1 MSFDQKSLTL
11 SDYERHEAAFQL
23 RIIEDYMNKVDIA
36 LSELKRFII
45 ATLYDLAANNWI
57 CDRTPSE
64 LRWYR
69 DMIEKWSKEF
79 MERFDSAIKVIESI
93 VEEAKK
99 RQQQQG

>member
-1 MSFDQKSLTL
+1 MGLDNKPLTL

-23 RIIEDYMNKVDIA
+23 RMIEDYMNKVEIA
-36 LSELKRFII
+36 LRELKRLII
-45 ATLYDLAANNWI
+45 VALYDLGTSGWI
-57 CDRTPSE
+57 YESTPSE

-93 VEEAKK
+93 VEDAKK
-99 RQQQQG
+99 RQQQG

>member
-1 MSFDQKSLTL
+1 MSLNQKPLTL

-23 RIIEDYMNKVDIA
+23 RMIEDYMNKVEIS
-36 LSELKRFII
+36 LHELKRFII
-45 ATLYDLAANNWI
+45 ATLYDLATSGWI
-57 CDRTPSE
+57 YECAPSE

-79 MERFDSAIKVIESI
+79 MERFDSAIKVIEAI

-99 RQQQQG
+99 RQQG